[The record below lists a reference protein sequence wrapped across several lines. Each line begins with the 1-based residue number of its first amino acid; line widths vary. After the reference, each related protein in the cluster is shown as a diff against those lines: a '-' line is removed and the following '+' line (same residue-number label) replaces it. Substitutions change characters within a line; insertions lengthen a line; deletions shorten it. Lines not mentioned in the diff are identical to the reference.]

1 MPVRLEM
8 DGDVGV
14 IVLASPER
22 RNALSRD
29 IVGGVL
35 DALHAPAAASARAI
49 VLAGEGPAF
58 CAGADI
64 GDLLGAGWIDGD
76 KDGPDPIDLFAAIGA
91 DPRIV
96 IAAVDGMA
104 LGGGFELALSCDL
117 AVASQDAVFAVPE
130 LGHGVI
136 PNTAL
141 WRLSRL
147 VGPRVTMDLA
157 VTGRR
162 MAAQEAAAL
171 RLVSAVV
178 PPGTARAA
186 AVAMAAGF
194 IRRAPPGA
202 LAALK
207 RGLAAAAPVD
217 WAGVRQA
224 LHRIPPAEWREGLTA
239 FAERRQPDY
248 EQFWSDDAHRRAIQD
263 L

>member
-1 MPVRLEM
+1 MSVRLEI
-8 DGDVGV
+8 DGDVG
-14 IVLASPER
+14 IIILASAER

-35 DALHAPAAASARAI
+35 DALRASAAASVRAI

-64 GDLLGAGWIDGD
+64 GDLLGAGWIDGA
-76 KDGPDPIDLFAAIGA
+76 KQCPDPIDLFEAISR
-91 DPRIV
+91 DSRMV

-104 LGGGFELALSCDL
+104 LGGGFELAMSCDL
-117 AVASQDAVFAVPE
+117 AVASQDAVFALPE
-130 LGHGVI
+130 LSHGVI
-136 PNTAL
+136 PNSAL
-141 WRLSRL
+141 WRLGRL
-147 VGPRVTMDLA
+147 VGPRVTLELA

-171 RLVSAVV
+171 RLVTAVV
-178 PPGTARAA
+178 PAGTARAA
-186 AVAMAAGF
+186 ATAMAAGF
-194 IRRAPPGA
+194 VRRAPPGA

-217 WAGVRQA
+217 WPGVRQA
-224 LHRIPPAEWREGLTA
+224 LQQIPSAEWREGLTA

-248 EQFWSDDAHRRAIQD
+248 EQYWSNDAHRQAIQD

>member
-1 MPVRLEM
+1 MAVRLDI

-35 DALHAPAAASARAI
+35 DALRASAATSVRAI

-64 GDLLGAGWIDGD
+64 GDLLGAGWIEGAQQC
-76 KDGPDPIDLFAAIGA
+76 PDPIDLFEAISR
-91 DPRIV
+91 DSRMV

-117 AVASQDAVFAVPE
+117 AVAAQDAVFALPE
-130 LGHGVI
+130 LSHGVI
-136 PNTAL
+136 PNSAL
-141 WRLSRL
+141 WRLGRL
-147 VGPRVTMDLA
+147 VGPRVTLELA

-186 AVAMAAGF
+186 AVAMAAGLV
-194 IRRAPPGA
+194 RRAPPGA

-207 RGLAAAAPVD
+207 RGLATAAPVD
-217 WAGVRQA
+217 WQGVRRA
-224 LHRIPPAEWREGLTA
+224 LQQIPPAEWREGLSA
-239 FAERRQPDY
+239 FAQRRQPDY
-248 EQFWSDDAHRRAIQD
+248 EQYWSNDAHRRAIQD